1 MDFNPFESNSLS
13 IRYKSKCIKILKKP
27 ITLLVTVLTFCII
40 YGCSSVQIYSDSNQ
54 KNKTG
59 LKFYN
64 VKPYILVEL
73 KSEKDLTVKTS
84 VIYLPDLANPQ
95 YLIVKPGMGS
105 NELKMAFTN
114 GMLNSYGL
122 TSDSKVAETI
132 TSLAGLISKIPDV
145 VNKMAVAPSG
155 QQQSA
160 SQPDFILYEVL
171 ISPEGTRLK
180 RVESD

>member
-1 MDFNPFESNSLS
+1 MDFNFCYYKFLSL
-13 IRYKSKCIKILKKP
+13 IVIFMKKQILFFV
-27 ITLLVTVLTFCII
+27 IAQMLLVL
-40 YGCSSVQIYSDSNQ
+40 YGCSSVRIYSDSNQ

-73 KSEKDLTVKTS
+73 KSEKDLTIKTS

-95 YLIVKPGMGS
+95 FLIVKPGMGS

-122 TSDSKVAETI
+122 TTDSKVAETI
-132 TSLAGLISKIPDV
+132 SSLAGLISKIPDV
-145 VNKMAVAPSG
+145 VNKMAIASSG
-155 QQQSA
+155 QQQS
-160 SQPDFILYEVL
+160 SNEPVFILYEVL
-171 ISPEGTRLK
+171 ITPEGTKLK
-180 RVESD
+180 RVEGTD